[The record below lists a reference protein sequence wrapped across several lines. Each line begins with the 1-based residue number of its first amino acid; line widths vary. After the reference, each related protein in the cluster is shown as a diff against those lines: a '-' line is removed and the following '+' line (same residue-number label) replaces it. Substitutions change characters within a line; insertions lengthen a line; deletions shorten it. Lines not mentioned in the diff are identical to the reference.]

1 MKTGCCD
8 VDLSAMRSYPNF
20 LCELPPHL
28 QAVCAILA
36 QGILR
41 LRSRMA
47 VECADTPTEGRECG
61 DIRLHST
68 ARQRLHANPKRKG
81 VA

>member
-1 MKTGCCD
+1 MP
-8 VDLSAMRSYPNF
+8 LPAPINSH
-20 LCELPPHL
+20 LPPDL
-28 QAVCAILA
+28 REVCAILA
-36 QGILR
+36 LGILR

-47 VECADTPTEGRECG
+47 AESANSPVQARERG

-68 ARQRLHANPKRKG
+68 ARQRPYANPKRKG

>member
-1 MKTGCCD
+1 
-8 VDLSAMRSYPNF
+8 MRANPN
-20 LCELPPHL
+20 PHL
-28 QAVCAILA
+28 PESLQEVCAILA

-41 LRSRMA
+41 LRSRTA
-47 VECADTPTEGRECG
+47 VECASTSAEGRERG

-68 ARQRLHANPKRKG
+68 ARQRPYANPKRKG

>member
-1 MKTGCCD
+1 MHVLHRQSG
-8 VDLSAMRSYPNF
+8 PN
-20 LCELPPHL
+20 PHL
-28 QAVCAILA
+28 PECLQDVCAILA
-36 QGILR
+36 LGILR

-47 VECADTPTEGRECG
+47 AESAENSPEGRERG

>member
-1 MKTGCCD
+1 MHTRLRSSPALPTQLPA
-8 VDLSAMRSYPNF
+8 DLQ
-20 LCELPPHL
+20 E
-28 QAVCAILA
+28 VCAILA

-41 LRSRMA
+41 LRSRTA
-47 VECADTPTEGRECG
+47 VECADTPTEGRERR

-68 ARQRLHANPKRKG
+68 ARQRRHANPKRKG

>member
-1 MKTGCCD
+1 
-8 VDLSAMRSYPNF
+8 MRTSPK
-20 LCELPPHL
+20 PHL
-28 QAVCAILA
+28 PENLQEVCAILA
-36 QGILR
+36 LGILR

-47 VECADTPTEGRECG
+47 AESADSSAEARERG

-68 ARQRLHANPKRKG
+68 AQQRRHANPKRKG

>member
-1 MKTGCCD
+1 MHTP
-8 VDLSAMRSYPNF
+8 LRSS
-20 LCELPPHL
+20 LALPTQLPANL
-28 QAVCAILA
+28 QEVCAILA
-36 QGILR
+36 LGILR
-41 LRSRMA
+41 LRSRIA
-47 VECADTPTEGRECG
+47 GECADTSAEGRERG

>member
-1 MKTGCCD
+1 MNSQHDHYRDARHDPSG
-8 VDLSAMRSYPNF
+8 SGN
-20 LCELPPHL
+20 LPSRL
-28 QAVCAILA
+28 REVCAILA
-36 QGILR
+36 LGILR

-47 VECADTPTEGRECG
+47 AKSADTPEQARERG

-68 ARQRLHANPKRKG
+68 ARQRVHANPKRKG

>member
-1 MKTGCCD
+1 
-8 VDLSAMRSYPNF
+8 MRSNPNF
-20 LCELPPHL
+20 LCELPPNL
-28 QAVCAILA
+28 REVCTILA
-36 QGILR
+36 LGILR
-41 LRSRMA
+41 LRSRTA
-47 VECADTPTEGRECG
+47 VEIADALTEGRERG

>member
-1 MKTGCCD
+1 MHTP
-8 VDLSAMRSYPNF
+8 LRSS
-20 LCELPPHL
+20 LALPTQLPANL
-28 QAVCAILA
+28 QEVCAILA
-36 QGILR
+36 LGILR
-41 LRSRMA
+41 LRSRTA
-47 VECADTPTEGRECG
+47 AECAKPSAEGRDRG

>member
-1 MKTGCCD
+1 MHALHRPSG
-8 VDLSAMRSYPNF
+8 PN
-20 LCELPPHL
+20 PHL
-28 QAVCAILA
+28 PEHFQEVCAILA
-36 QGILR
+36 RGILR
-41 LRSRMA
+41 LRSRTA
-47 VECADTPTEGRECG
+47 VECADTFAEGRERG

>member
-1 MKTGCCD
+1 MHATHRP
-8 VDLSAMRSYPNF
+8 SIAAPTH
-20 LCELPPHL
+20 LPPDL
-28 QAVCAILA
+28 REACAILA
-36 QGILR
+36 LGILR

-47 VECADTPTEGRECG
+47 AESANTLARARERG

-68 ARQRLHANPKRKG
+68 ARQRPYANPKRKG

>member
-1 MKTGCCD
+1 MIFAPT
-8 VDLSAMRSYPNF
+8 MRANPN
-20 LCELPPHL
+20 LHIPPHL
-28 QAVCAILA
+28 QEVCAILA

-41 LRSRMA
+41 LLSRTA
-47 VECADTPTEGRECG
+47 VECASTSAEGRERG

>member
-1 MKTGCCD
+1 MTRANPLHNPD
-8 VDLSAMRSYPNF
+8 P
-20 LCELPPHL
+20 LPPDL
-28 QAVCAILA
+28 REVCAILA

-47 VECADTPTEGRECG
+47 AESAKSPAQARERG

-68 ARQRLHANPKRKG
+68 PRQRVHANPKRKG

>member
-1 MKTGCCD
+1 MHIARSIVPATFAATATGG
-8 VDLSAMRSYPNF
+8 AHG
-20 LCELPPHL
+20 PPHL
-28 QAVCAILA
+28 REICAILA

-41 LRSRMA
+41 LRSRIA
-47 VECADTPTEGRECG
+47 AECASTSTEGRERG

-68 ARQRLHANPKRKG
+68 ARQRVHANPKRKG

>member
-1 MKTGCCD
+1 MHVLHRQSG
-8 VDLSAMRSYPNF
+8 PN
-20 LCELPPHL
+20 PHL
-28 QAVCAILA
+28 PENLQEVCAILA
-36 QGILR
+36 RGILR

-47 VECADTPTEGRECG
+47 AESANSPAQARERG

-68 ARQRLHANPKRKG
+68 ALQRRHANPKRKG